1 VGKVTRAAVL
11 AGLLTPALALAAP
24 DWVDKIS
31 LSGTVSSD
39 IRFNVEDYRG
49 PIKGQGFDF
58 AINRNDLTLH
68 AEIAPV
74 EQVIAVIDAR
84 LRYYGLSDVQ
94 TLPQLSNRA
103 RIDPFNVE
111 LDQAYVGIRGVPFSW
126 LDLKVGRMVQT
137 WGSADLFNPVDN
149 LNARDFFDPMDYSRK
164 VPNQMIEV
172 NIYPSSK
179 VTLTGVFVPTF
190 KPSQLPPSA
199 VLGFAII
206 RDKQGC
212 LLEAPAPPL
221 RNPADAQQLADTFGS
236 IDPCSLNFADPE
248 VRALMPNNG
257 IADAQAAVRAQF
269 RLGDLGVAAS
279 YYYGRF
285 TFPVAYTAIANTAPS
300 TSAPGKI
307 DVAYVA
313 EVMYPRMQVAGL
325 DFSYSAEWA
334 FDIGLVGELA
344 VIFPE
349 QVNFGMRAYQGS
361 AKILEFSSVNVPSEP
376 FIKATVGLDY
386 TFTRWFYVNA
396 MFVHGFF
403 DEFNDLYGLHN
414 YVVLAAELKFL
425 NDDLQLRLSGILD
438 VTDLSSVANPQLT
451 WIIVP
456 GVEAIAGLFLFGG
469 HTVSKDPIDYAA
481 RSKFGQKAAGRSQ
494 AFLKVRFTW

>member
-1 VGKVTRAAVL
+1 MIRAFSGFA
-11 AGLLTPALALAAP
+11 LLIPSLALAAP

-31 LSGTVSSD
+31 LSGTISSD

-49 PIKGQGFDF
+49 PIKGQGYNF

-74 EQVIAVIDAR
+74 EQVIAVVDAR
-84 LRYYGLSDVQ
+84 LRYYGLSEVA

-111 LDQAYVGIRGVPFSW
+111 LDQAYVGVRGVPFSW
-126 LDLKVGRMVQT
+126 MDLKIGRMVQT

-149 LNARDFFDPMDYSRK
+149 LNARDFFDVMDYSRK

-172 NIYPSSK
+172 NIYPSSDL
-179 VTLTGVFVPTF
+179 TLTAVFVPTF

-199 VLGFAII
+199 VLGFAIN

-212 LLEAPAPPL
+212 LIDAPAPPL
-221 RNPADAQQLADTFGS
+221 RNPMDAQQLADTFAS

-248 VRALMPNNG
+248 VRVLEPKNG
-257 IADAQAAVRAQF
+257 IADAQFAARAQYHVGA
-269 RLGDLGVAAS
+269 LDIAAS

-300 TSAPGKI
+300 LTEPGKV

-325 DFSYSAEWA
+325 DFSYSASWF
-334 FDIGLVGELA
+334 FDVGLVGEIA

-349 QVNFGMRAYQGS
+349 QVNFGMRAYQGNV
-361 AKILEFSSVNVPSEP
+361 KILEFASVNVPSDP
-376 FIKATVGLDY
+376 FIKATIGLDY
-386 TFTRWFYVNA
+386 TFTRWLYTNV

-414 YVVLAAELKFL
+414 YVVAAAELKFL
-425 NDDLQLRLSGILD
+425 NDNLQLRLSGILD
-438 VTDLSSVANPQLT
+438 VNDLSSVANPQLT

-456 GVEAIAGLFLFGG
+456 GVEAIAGLFIFGG
-469 HTVSKDPIDYAA
+469 HTTSPDPLDYAA
-481 RSKFGQKAAGRSQ
+481 RSKFGQRASGRSQ
-494 AFLKVRFTW
+494 AFLKARFTW